1 MQFVVVV
8 VFIGKKCVQ
17 VCRLAQLTLLYALL
31 ILIHQVMHLKKKKLE
46 NARKIYT
53 QPPPQITKQT
63 EQVQNTGHLLRIY
76 FTYISGDI
84 IGR

>member
-31 ILIHQVMHLKKKKLE
+31 ILIHQVMHL
-46 NARKIYT
+46 
-53 QPPPQITKQT
+53 
-63 EQVQNTGHLLRIY
+63 
-76 FTYISGDI
+76 
-84 IGR
+84 